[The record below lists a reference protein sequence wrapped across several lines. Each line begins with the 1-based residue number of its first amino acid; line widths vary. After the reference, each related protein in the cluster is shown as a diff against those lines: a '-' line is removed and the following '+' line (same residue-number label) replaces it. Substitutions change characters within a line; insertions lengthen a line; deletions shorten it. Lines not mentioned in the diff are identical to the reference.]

1 MKDNKK
7 AQRIGGRKIK
17 GSRSRNLIVIML
29 LSGRKDKEKYLLTLN
44 KQSTKIHATIS
55 VENFSRTY
63 GTI

>member
-29 LSGRKDKEKYLLTLN
+29 LSGRKDKEKNIVTLLN
-44 KQSTKIHATIS
+44 KQSTKIHATTS
-55 VENFSRTY
+55 VENFSRT
-63 GTI
+63 